1 MHYNLSIS
9 LNMQPLSQVCE
20 RERSG
25 RALQGS
31 TNLSKCQERLSQPGH
46 GVFIPPFPL
55 LAVMSK
61 MRTSRTVRNALADC
75 PRLNSNGKNAKST
88 AVKGV
93 CWARRTV
100 RQDPADALSTRAHP
114 VLSSF
119 EVNNGPSALDP
130 RTVCPE
136 ANFVEKLCPK
146 PQILIKSQKPA
157 DCPPKG
163 PDCPP
168 NTWKLF
174 FLKIFNE
181 TLLPNEIATHL
192 NAMHANSWSKWHY
205 GKPSQW
211 NWPLLIVRLSIL
223 SIQSFS
229 II

>member
-1 MHYNLSIS
+1 
-9 LNMQPLSQVCE
+9 MQPLSQVCE
-20 RERSG
+20 REEWESSAREYEPFKVPREALPT
-25 RALQGS
+25 RAWS
-31 TNLSKCQERLSQPGH
+31 IYT
-46 GVFIPPFPL
+46 PFPL

-168 NTWKLF
+168 NT
-174 FLKIFNE
+174 
-181 TLLPNEIATHL
+181 
-192 NAMHANSWSKWHY
+192 
-205 GKPSQW
+205 
-211 NWPLLIVRLSIL
+211 
-223 SIQSFS
+223 
-229 II
+229 